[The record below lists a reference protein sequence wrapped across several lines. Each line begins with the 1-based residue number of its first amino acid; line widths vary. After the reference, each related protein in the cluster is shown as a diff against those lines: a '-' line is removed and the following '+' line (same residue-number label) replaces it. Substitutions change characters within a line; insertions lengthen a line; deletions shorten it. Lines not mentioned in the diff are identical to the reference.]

1 MIDKRKPSV
10 ISIKTNVNV
19 NNNDNIICNKHPQQK
34 NIGSI
39 LKNSFNNTKMNNS
52 ISFGNNFHLNRGTV
66 LNYKTKNNIQ
76 SSDPKIIDTTLNE
89 LNNTCINLL

>member
-1 MIDKRKPSV
+1 
-10 ISIKTNVNV
+10 
-19 NNNDNIICNKHPQQK
+19 
-34 NIGSI
+34 
-39 LKNSFNNTKMNNS
+39 MNNS

-76 SSDPKIIDTTLNE
+76 SNDPKIIDTTLNE